1 MASRAQRPPASLRI
15 LTGVFVTVWLIMAA
29 FPFVWTLWG
38 SFKVELD
45 FFSIADWT
53 NALTGKR
60 TIETHGSPFTGAG
73 YEGAWVQEE
82 FWRPAINT
90 LIVCFFVV

>member
-1 MASRAQRPPASLRI
+1 MASKAQRAPRSLR
-15 LTGVFVTVWLIMAA
+15 LVTSGFIVLWLLIAA

-53 NALTGKR
+53 NAITGR
-60 TIETHGSPFTGAG
+60 NTRETHGSPFTLGG
-73 YEGAWVQEE
+73 
-82 FWRPAINT
+82 I
-90 LIVCFFVV
+90 